1 MSVKNNTSPVKQR
14 AGGTLHW
21 LVLLW
26 LFSPF
31 AVFAVPAAP
40 AYSISDF
47 VTCETAKMVAPHNTH
62 VPKAVF
68 QASDDKFYAW
78 MELKEV
84 SGVHSVE
91 IKVFRPDGTY
101 YGKETQIINETNGIA
116 SWWRMA
122 AWWRIKDHDPAR
134 IPGRWKLELVIDGEP
149 QRSIYFDINS
159 GNPAP
164 ADSVQPGL
172 TNSVVSA
179 QAMPSSASADQNVGV
194 CIIEESSDLVH
205 WTPAQTNALP
215 IGLLRNITT
224 VKGGFRLS
232 LSGGD
237 VQKCIVETSTDFK
250 NWMPIQT
257 NNLSRISTLAPSDA
271 APVAA
276 RFYRAVIP

>member
-1 MSVKNNTSPVKQR
+1 MNVKNDTSPVKQG
-14 AGGTLHW
+14 ASGTFRW
-21 LVLLW
+21 LALLW

-31 AVFAVPAAP
+31 AVFAVPATP
-40 AYSISDF
+40 AYFISDF
-47 VTCETAKMVAPHNTH
+47 VTCETAKMVAPNDTH

-78 MELKEV
+78 VELKKA
-84 SGVHSVE
+84 SGMHPVE

-101 YGKETQIINETNGIA
+101 YGRETQTINETNGIA

-159 GNPAP
+159 GNSAP
-164 ADSVQPGL
+164 ADSVQPGV

-179 QAMPSSASADQNVGV
+179 QAMPGSAPAGQNVGV

-205 WTPAQTNALP
+205 WTPAQTNDLP
-215 IGLLRNITT
+215 VGLLQNITT
-224 VKGGFRLS
+224 VKGGFRLA

-237 VQKCIVETSTDFK
+237 VRKCIVEASADLK
-250 NWMPIQT
+250 NWMPVQT
-257 NNLSRISTLAPSDA
+257 NNLSRVSALAPSNGT
-271 APVAA
+271 VEAA
-276 RFYRAVIP
+276 RFYRAVIH